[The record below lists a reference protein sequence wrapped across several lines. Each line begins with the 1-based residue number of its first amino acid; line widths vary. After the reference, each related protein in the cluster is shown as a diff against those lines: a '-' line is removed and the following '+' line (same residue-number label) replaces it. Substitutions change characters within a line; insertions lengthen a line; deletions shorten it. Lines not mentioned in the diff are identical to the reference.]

1 MTPEL
6 VTKPTADVVSVR
18 DLREYLRVDGNDEDF
33 LIQTLRDAAV
43 SYLDG
48 WGGVL
53 GRAIMPQ
60 TWREEYETGGD
71 LRLSLPDVSSVT
83 VTVRDA
89 AGAWQAGVGT
99 LSRDGLGWVVTV
111 DTSASVRVDYVC
123 ALPDTLRPSVVMAIK
138 MLVAHWFDNR
148 GLAGASLSEWPM
160 AVDALLAPLRRD
172 RI

>member
-6 VTKPTADVVSVR
+6 ITPPIADVVSLA
-18 DLREYLRVDGNDEDF
+18 DLREYLRVTETAEDYT
-33 LIQTLRDAAV
+33 ITTLRDAAV
-43 SYLDG
+43 AYLDG
-48 WGGVL
+48 WSGVL

-71 LRLSLPDVSSVT
+71 LLLSLPDVSSVT
-83 VTVRDA
+83 VTVQDS
-89 AGAWQAGVGT
+89 AGAWQAGAGT

-111 DTSASVRVDYVC
+111 DASAPVRVDYVC
-123 ALPDTLRPSVVMAIK
+123 ALPDTLRPSVVMAVK
-138 MLVAHWFDNR
+138 MLVAHWFNNR
-148 GLAGASLSEWPM
+148 GVAGASLSEWPM